1 MNDDK
6 NQNRI
11 NLSFNNE
18 LSDLGKKVISTNRLK
33 KTKLEDF
40 SINDINNFI
49 SSDRKLVINDT
60 YEFWVH
66 DIILKANSNYFND
79 IFSKKKKKITKEEEI
94 NLDGIIKPKTYIDIP
109 QSEFFF
115 DILIW
120 IYSKDSKRLLLTA
133 NEPENYLSLLT
144 LGIYL
149 ELCDDFFNCLIENCE
164 IKLDEKLIKL
174 NLWSRFC
181 FNFEVLIHLIE
192 LIPKKNYLL
201 IFYALLSW
209 LKEDN
214 SLKICNENDDFDER
228 EFELNTSE
236 EFFKV
241 KDYIQ
246 SKKLMKKLTIEDLYK
261 IKINFPKL
269 VNALDIDFLLEK
281 FESNKIE
288 IRCQI
293 CGKKFNN
300 FQEFSKVKCENK
312 LYHPKKFLHLQRQIN
327 QINNKCEHEGCNKKI
342 AINEYPCCHKP
353 AHVEGCLQSNGI
365 HILHLN

>member
-11 NLSFNNE
+11 NLSFYNE

-164 IKLDEKLIKL
+164 IKLDEKLYIILYILLSIEKNCQNNL
-174 NLWSRFC
+174 NFATIAI
-181 FNFEVLIHLIE
+181 NNQKYLISIFF
-192 LIPKKNYLL
+192 INSYFL
-201 IFYALLSW
+201 IFYF
-209 LKEDN
+209 
-214 SLKICNENDDFDER
+214 I
-228 EFELNTSE
+228 
-236 EFFKV
+236 
-241 KDYIQ
+241 
-246 SKKLMKKLTIEDLYK
+246 
-261 IKINFPKL
+261 
-269 VNALDIDFLLEK
+269 
-281 FESNKIE
+281 
-288 IRCQI
+288 
-293 CGKKFNN
+293 
-300 FQEFSKVKCENK
+300 
-312 LYHPKKFLHLQRQIN
+312 
-327 QINNKCEHEGCNKKI
+327 
-342 AINEYPCCHKP
+342 
-353 AHVEGCLQSNGI
+353 
-365 HILHLN
+365 